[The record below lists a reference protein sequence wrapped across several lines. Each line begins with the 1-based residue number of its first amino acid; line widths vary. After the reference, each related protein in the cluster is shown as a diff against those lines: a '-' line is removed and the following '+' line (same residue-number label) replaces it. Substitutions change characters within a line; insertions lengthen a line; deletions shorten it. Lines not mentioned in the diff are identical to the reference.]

1 MAGEELRW
9 SVRLSDAAPQ
19 KRWAIVATALVAA
32 AAGWVLSHNLVLPVI
47 GVISIFASTAEF
59 WLPLKYVLDE
69 KSARCRCGISVTA
82 IEWSDVKR
90 VLISSEFA
98 KLSPLETDS
107 RLSEFRGV
115 KIRYGDRKREVLDW
129 IESKVGESC
138 SISGEKS

>member
-1 MAGEELRW
+1 MAQEALRW

-19 KRWAIVATALVAA
+19 KRWAIVATALVAG
-32 AAGWVLSHNLVLPVI
+32 AAGWVLSHSFILPAI
-47 GVISIFASTAEF
+47 GVIAIFASTAEF
-59 WLPLKYVLDE
+59 WLPLHYVLDE

-115 KIRYGDRKREVLDW
+115 KIRFGDRKQEVLDW
-129 IESKVGESC
+129 IR
-138 SISGEKS
+138 EKLGNHVRFLER